1 MRHRII
7 GRRTLAATVG
17 ALALT
22 ATIVSVPLS
31 SASGQP
37 TVLHTYTA
45 FEHGKLAPGLIV
57 RATVRGSCWTLSAVE
72 SRPYTWRCQHGN
84 HIDDPCFSA
93 TPTSKRSPAPTH
105 HGATGPLLRLT
116 KPLPHWHTY
125 TPTISDAAWPW
136 GIVTLGGKH
145 CTSTAPA
152 ATGEINGKQITY
164 VCQDG
169 GAARGLHPPHHPSL
183 DDLVRNRLER
193 EAAALAS
200 IADAWLH

>member
-1 MRHRII
+1 MVPV
-7 GRRTLAATVG
+7 AAT
-17 ALALT
+17 
-22 ATIVSVPLS
+22 
-31 SASGQP
+31 ASNS
-37 TVLHTYTA
+37 TRAHTYTA
-45 FEHGKLAPGLIV
+45 FEHGKLAPGLKV

-93 TPTSKRSPAPTH
+93 TPTSKTVACPDAPWSNR
-105 HGATGPLLRLT
+105 LLVLRLT

-125 TPTISDAAWPW
+125 TPTISHAAWPW

-152 ATGEINGKQITY
+152 ATGEIDGKQITY

-169 GAARGLHPPHHPSL
+169 GALAGFTHRTTSAWTIWY
-183 DDLVRNRLER
+183 
-193 EAAALAS
+193 AANFTSKHLTLIT
-200 IADAWLH
+200 IADAWLQ